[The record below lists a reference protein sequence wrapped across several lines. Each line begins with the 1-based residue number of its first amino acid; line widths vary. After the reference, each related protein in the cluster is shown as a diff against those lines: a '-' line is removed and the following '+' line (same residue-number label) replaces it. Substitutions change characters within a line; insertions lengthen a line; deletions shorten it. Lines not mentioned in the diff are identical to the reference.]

1 MNKTQDTLFQVVYGS
16 KLYGT
21 STPTS
26 DTDLKTVYLPP
37 IDEMLLGKKL
47 VAFKTR
53 VDENG
58 INVPDSSPMPERG
71 TENEYISFQTFVRD
85 FVAGQTYAVE
95 IAFAILNNGPQA
107 PDPASRREFELVQ
120 EMVQRFSNTEVYS
133 MVSFAKKQTFDYV
146 KRGERLKEAQKVLDI
161 VNEIQSVLGATNLD
175 VRLDLSIAFMR
186 DGVLVQTS
194 VLDEVAKRTGLPL
207 GTTVNNNRTLRT
219 LELNGRSY
227 TESTE
232 LSHLKKMVQKFV
244 DQYGERSTAASKTDV
259 DFKSLS
265 HAVRVYQQAIEI
277 LDTGKVTFPRANAA
291 ELLRVKQGLADLEE
305 VKALLQS
312 LDEEVLRKMETST
325 QRKKTPELVAEAEL
339 WLVKTLRELYLI
351 DLNCGL

>member
-1 MNKTQDTLFQVVYGS
+1 
-16 KLYGT
+16 
-21 STPTS
+21 
-26 DTDLKTVYLPP
+26 VYLPP

-95 IAFAILNNGPQA
+95 MAFAILNNGPQA
-107 PDPASRREFELVQ
+107 PDPVGHVYGFEMVQ
-120 EMVQRFSNTEVYS
+120 EMVQRFSNNEVYS
-133 MVSFAKKQTFDYV
+133 MVGFAMKQTFDYV
-146 KRGERLKEAQKVLDI
+146 KRGERLNEAQKVLDVI
-161 VNEIQSVLGATNLD
+161 MSLLKYHSHPYANPELRLDHALEALDGKLVLD
-175 VRLDLSIAFMR
+175 VLA
-186 DGVLVQTS
+186 
-194 VLDEVAKRTGLPL
+194 ERTGLPL
-207 GTTVNNNRTLRT
+207 GTTVNNNKTLRT

-277 LDTGKVTFPRANAA
+277 LDTGKVTFPRKNAA

-305 VKALLQS
+305 VKTLLQT

-325 QRKKTPELVAEAEL
+325 QRKKTPELVAEAEF

-351 DLNCGL
+351 DTNCGL